1 MKKIDDIANK
11 VKVISTKEL
20 MEDLIY
26 KYSIL
31 YGAKYFSTNGLQN
44 YLVFFAYLVQFYNN
58 DKCRLLKSMDC
69 QKKVLKMCQTV
80 VFLQS
85 ELMVIIR

>member
-1 MKKIDDIANK
+1 
-11 VKVISTKEL
+11 

-31 YGAKYFSTNGLQN
+31 YGAKNISTNGLQN
-44 YLVFFAYLVQFYNN
+44 YLVIFAYIVEFYNN
-58 DKCRLLKSMDC
+58 DKCWLLKSMEC
-69 QKKVLKMCQTV
+69 QKKVLKICQTV
-80 VFLQS
+80 VFLQI